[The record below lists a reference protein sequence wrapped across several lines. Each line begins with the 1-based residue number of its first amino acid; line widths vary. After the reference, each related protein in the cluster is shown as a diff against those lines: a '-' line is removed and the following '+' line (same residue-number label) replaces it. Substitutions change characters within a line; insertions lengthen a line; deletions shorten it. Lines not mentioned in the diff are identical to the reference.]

1 VGTKPDAAWRAAYCS
16 ASLACSAAHDRE
28 DVAKAW
34 TAAARLGPEAL
45 EAQWYAAMTD
55 VAVARLGSMR
65 PTQQIQ
71 VLRAW
76 ANLGLT
82 PPEAALDAFA
92 AAVR

>member
-1 VGTKPDAAWRAAYCS
+1 
-16 ASLACSAAHDRE
+16 
-28 DVAKAW
+28 
-34 TAAARLGPEAL
+34 
-45 EAQWYAAMTD
+45 MTD